1 MATTIQPSYLLLFFI
16 SIEYTIEYI
25 TYDQELQCS
34 HSFAFSLY
42 GISTYTLD
50 LFVCMCWIICSLEK
64 QKNRTLNTLGNLT
77 FSGTLNGQLL
87 DASRISG
94 TTEDLFTSKL
104 KAELDRSINKHLE
117 AAPHDNSKPVIR
129 LHSDSMNS
137 SYAKS
142 NADYLEVLQRK
153 YHV

>member
-16 SIEYTIEYI
+16 SIEYTIEY
-25 TYDQELQCS
+25 TSDQELQCS

-117 AAPHDNSKPVIR
+117 AGTFSK
-129 LHSDSMNS
+129 S
-137 SYAKS
+137 
-142 NADYLEVLQRK
+142 
-153 YHV
+153 

>member
-16 SIEYTIEYI
+16 SIENTIEY
-25 TYDQELQCS
+25 TSDQELLCS

-42 GISTYTLD
+42 GISTST
-50 LFVCMCWIICSLEK
+50 VCMCWIICSLEK

-94 TTEDLFTSKL
+94 TNEDLFTSKL

-117 AAPHDNSKPVIR
+117 AGTFSK
-129 LHSDSMNS
+129 S
-137 SYAKS
+137 
-142 NADYLEVLQRK
+142 
-153 YHV
+153 

>member
-1 MATTIQPSYLLLFFI
+1 MATTILSSYFSIFLYYYRVYIWSIHNDFVLHNSCPDKLWLLW
-16 SIEYTIEYI
+16 S
-25 TYDQELQCS
+25 D
-34 HSFAFSLY
+34 SFAFSLY
-42 GISTYTLD
+42 DISISTQN
-50 LFVCMCWIICSLEK
+50 LFVCMCWINCSLEK

-117 AAPHDNSKPVIR
+117 AGTFSK
-129 LHSDSMNS
+129 S
-137 SYAKS
+137 
-142 NADYLEVLQRK
+142 
-153 YHV
+153 

>member
-1 MATTIQPSYLLLFFI
+1 MVKTIQPSYLLLFFI
-16 SIEYTIEYI
+16 SIEYTIEYTI
-25 TYDQELQCS
+25 DQELQCS

-94 TTEDLFTSKL
+94 TNEDLFTSKL

-117 AAPHDNSKPVIR
+117 AGTFSK
-129 LHSDSMNS
+129 S
-137 SYAKS
+137 
-142 NADYLEVLQRK
+142 
-153 YHV
+153 